1 MTLRRPPSLQ
11 SLLRISA
18 ADNKPTA
25 IVLAGNNG
33 SGKSTLW
40 YDQLADGLQIPL
52 VNADRLTL
60 SLLPIPDPNLKLRP
74 WAARLR
80 DQDERWQKLSQDG
93 VQLFM
98 GLIMDQSCCA
108 RWSVSLHTPFQMN
121 LSVEQFPMMPSLR
134 PTMTTLS
141 VG

>member
-1 MTLRRPPSLQ
+1 MVDTPPPSTTGQGTGSDAPSQ
-11 SLLRISA
+11 S
-18 ADNKPTA
+18 
-25 IVLAGNNG
+25 VG
-33 SGKSTLW
+33 
-40 YDQLADGLQIPL
+40 PL
-52 VNADRLTL
+52 PPN
-60 SLLPIPDPNLKLRP
+60 PDLFPNLKLRP